1 VLSKRIVTIAKFD
14 DVMQAELA
22 VQMLADYEIRGVLN
36 GKNFAG
42 MYVGL
47 GIGLFGVRLQV
58 LESDAE
64 KAIEILDSADSDD
77 SDEDVDSDGSD
88 D

>member
-1 VLSKRIVTIAKFD
+1 MLSKRIVTVAKYD

-22 VQMLADYEIRGVLN
+22 VQTLADHEIMGVLN

-42 MYVGL
+42 MYAGL

-58 LESDAE
+58 LESDAA
-64 KAIEILDSADSDD
+64 KAIEILD
-77 SDEDVDSDGSD
+77 DVENAGSD

>member
-1 VLSKRIVTIAKFD
+1 VLSKRIVTVAKFD

-22 VQMLADYEIRGVLN
+22 VQMLADHEIRGVLN

-64 KAIEILDSADSDD
+64 KAIEILDSVDGDNGD
-77 SDEDVDSDGSD
+77 DSDGSD